1 MFFSN
6 RKKKAVDLLQIS
18 DAHGAILF
26 YGAARDFLLPE
37 NSVLQLSMEFFN
49 DPSPC
54 EIHRG
59 AVRERAFQEILH
71 ACPEFQVYPIT
82 SLSARIR
89 AFLSDYPDGCMV
101 EHRKESR
108 P

>member
-49 DPSPC
+49 DPAPC